1 MDLSKRQLKI
11 IQIVKEKAPITGDE
25 IATSLGVSRAT
36 IRPDLAVLTMINILG
51 ARPNVGYFY
60 TGRSELSLVVDHIK
74 ELKIEDYMSVPF
86 VMEETASVYDV
97 IVGLFLEDVSSVFIT
112 NNRNLTGVVSRK
124 DLIRTTI
131 GGMDIH
137 NTPISL
143 VMTRMPN
150 LVTIGPLDTAF
161 EGARLIDERGVDS
174 IPVVEEENGI
184 LTVVGRFTKTNVNR
198 MFVEM
203 CKGEII

>member
-60 TGRSELSLVVDHIK
+60 TGRSELSLVVDHIM

-131 GGMDIH
+131 GGM

-174 IPVVEEENGI
+174 LPVVEEENGI